1 MLILFHCSH
10 DEFQCF
16 PYKNLSNNLDQ
27 NSYIVSSISPMDFIL
42 GGLAASGACLFSNP
56 FDVIKTRMQLQGELR
71 RRGEH
76 AVFYK
81 NVFHG
86 GWVIAK
92 NEGIHGLQKGLV
104 TAIFMHSIRNSTRL
118 GKHH

>member
-1 MLILFHCSH
+1 
-10 DEFQCF
+10 
-16 PYKNLSNNLDQ
+16 
-27 NSYIVSSISPMDFIL
+27 MDFVL

-76 AVFYK
+76 AIFYK

-92 NEGIHGLQKGLV
+92 NEGVRGLQKGLV

-118 GKHH
+118 GNINTYFLIAKKH